1 MWLIPPMKQFQPKN
15 DHIRSSWRSKKQNL
29 KLSWVT
35 LLKDLVG
42 QELNV
47 VGHKVKIASAND
59 NGDGDDDIEDID
71 LDEDAWGLVTVTPLA
86 QEKGIAAEV
95 IGDIFYIEH
104 PNKGVRKSAISTL
117 HRAYATSIICAIV
130 EESGKMEKWSP
141 GLPLQLQ
148 ATVRDRGKE
157 VLMMVTV
164 KTWIEEEDSAN
175 YIDASAT
182 VGWH

>member
-1 MWLIPPMKQFQPKN
+1 MQ
-15 DHIRSSWRSKKQNL
+15 SSR
-29 KLSWVT
+29 
-35 LLKDLVG
+35 
-42 QELNV
+42 
-47 VGHKVKIASAND
+47 
-59 NGDGDDDIEDID
+59 
-71 LDEDAWGLVTVTPLA
+71 
-86 QEKGIAAEV
+86 
-95 IGDIFYIEH
+95 FYIEH

-164 KTWIEEEDSAN
+164 KTWIEEEDRFVNNQLLSPYLGKVIFAAAEHVFSIHF
-175 YIDASAT
+175 YDDAVIEFNISPALIISML
-182 VGWH
+182 VPLLAGIK

>member
-1 MWLIPPMKQFQPKN
+1 LNK
-15 DHIRSSWRSKKQNL
+15 KKQNL

-86 QEKGIAAEV
+86 QEKGIAADV
-95 IGDIFYIEH
+95 IGDMYDNSSCRPCMH
-104 PNKGVRKSAISTL
+104 AI
-117 HRAYATSIICAIV
+117 I
-130 EESGKMEKWSP
+130 
-141 GLPLQLQ
+141 
-148 ATVRDRGKE
+148 
-157 VLMMVTV
+157 
-164 KTWIEEEDSAN
+164 
-175 YIDASAT
+175 
-182 VGWH
+182 